1 MFAKRLRLADGG
13 RPSARST
20 PRGAADVRLVDCGAQ
35 PESLTSMSED
45 SGADDGSEDVDE
57 SSDRRRRRT
66 GRVGGVNEI
75 VEGWAVRRA
84 DLLEAGSRG
93 GGEYPV

>member
-20 PRGAADVRLVDCGAQ
+20 PRGAADVRSVDCGAQ
-35 PESLTSMSED
+35 PESLTSMSEE
-45 SGADDGSEDVDE
+45 SGADDGNEDVDE
-57 SSDRRRRRT
+57 ISDRRRRRGRT

-75 VEGWAVRRA
+75 VEGWAVR
-84 DLLEAGSRG
+84 
-93 GGEYPV
+93 